1 MRRKHLL
8 SYILPVLVSFQLALH
23 YTCVIQIQYY
33 HFHPALKITFQQ
45 EIKKIHFCEESQWQ
59 PNNASTQHS
68 IRNQHT
74 TRNSETN
81 TSLSILIE
89 YRSEPV
95 NINYILQ
102 RILQRTRNLQTNTSL
117 LILIEY
123 CNEHFS
129 EESQWQ
135 VNNASTQQ

>member
-1 MRRKHLL
+1 MRRKQLL
-8 SYILPVLVSFQLALH
+8 TYILPVLVTFQLVIH
-23 YTCVIQIQYY
+23 YTYVIQIQYN

-59 PNNASTQHS
+59 PNNASTQQS

-89 YRSEPV
+89 YRSESV
-95 NINYILQ
+95 NINYQLQ

-123 CNEHFS
+123 RNEHFY
-129 EESQWQ
+129 EESKWQ
-135 VNNASTQQ
+135 FNNACIER